1 MGYISAQQAAT
12 KWGISKRRVQV
23 LCTENRIKNATR
35 IGNMWVV
42 PEDALK
48 PADGRV
54 QTHHTVESP
63 TARAARTALKKL
75 TVNAY
80 QEINGKL
87 NNPSTSKMVFVS
99 LLATTIFCDIQNDE
113 SSNEKDDV
121 FLMISSELLEI
132 EFKES
137 SRRSFWEM
145 FSSLVSDFEKY
156 IYRYADYVDDILSW
170 AYQYVNK
177 LSLDSGLESTQFFT
191 EEYMIEYL
199 TKGIPRTTTASS
211 VYLDPACGGGNF
223 LSHILNQLFVLRY
236 RELDNPIACI
246 ENIFN
251 ALYGYELDPNLA
263 AVASVN
269 LKLKALMLLAK
280 VQQVSTVD
288 WRLFCP
294 NIFTSVEPNG
304 FGFLEADFS
313 THRIRRVADGKRE
326 NLESMTAVA
335 TEIYTNPPFQ
345 TVKGMAS
352 SMKEHL
358 KKHFPNAKCDLC
370 NAFIL
375 QCIDKI
381 QTGGTIGLVTQS
393 SWMYLDSFENLRREL
408 ITNNTIESIADLGS
422 GAFYDLSGEKAN
434 VALVRVTKT
443 PYANACVK
451 VLTLRDIPLKEKA
464 AVLGKASDSVL
475 LMQQTQ
481 LFGGEHMAFSLSQT
495 TPNTVHAMPGKYG
508 DYGIPMQ
515 GTSTGDAARLI
526 GYYWEHLND
535 PEWVPVSKGGSYSR
549 WCGLNSYAMF
559 AELASRLTEKDGFA
573 AIIVKSALVT
583 STCYSSCFRHF
594 VNQGSLSEVFL
605 FDNREKLFQIDS
617 REKFCVL
624 FFGGEHAG
632 GIKVHYGL
640 TKQEQILSSVPIN
653 VTSEELELINPETGL
668 LPNVADSKEFS
679 FLLRTHRSLSVF
691 AKEFPKCHFGRLVHL
706 TAHAEHISTKSE
718 KTRVPIYE
726 GKFIEQYDNRFS
738 TFAGMSADERYQAK
752 ASARRQ
758 PGDSFVAPKPAP
770 ECRYFIDKKFW
781 ESFLDRYDQPYSLCW
796 RSLTSPTNQRTM
808 IASII
813 PSMPTCQSV
822 QLLQTTPVEDLL
834 MILALLNSKVFD
846 FFVRLKMGGIDLTQS
861 VVRQIPV
868 PFREAWNSMVTLHGV
883 DYTALDAVRALE
895 RLLYRN
901 EPDLCGLWDGVPE
914 IKNADNYYKTA
925 ADVREEIDKIIF
937 QMYGLTS
944 AEEKMVRNSFK
955 A

>member
-1 MGYISAQQAAT
+1 MSNQIHIIQNAITTTISEIFRGDFRRICEVKKAVLHLEAIYFCHGTCYLLKRENMPIKDQLALYQRIELIPQSTTEFFENNRECIINNWPEESALAAKPEILYDALLASEFCVQPERVGYKIDKVSRDIAGAYYTSSDFSAQITYRALESYMDRKRRRAIDSDSFACCNEYGNITFLDYSCGCGEFLLAVIQYFDNYVLGYSRKKLATQLRGVDVNPIALMITIARIVSAVEAEDDENLLREVAKNFIVGNPLLHSDKIAPLEVRFDNFALNRLYAETEGINCLELEQQNLVVLGNPPWEKLRFEEQAFFRPVCPAISA
-12 KWGISKRRVQV
+12 ISQKNKR
-23 LCTENRIKNATR
+23 EKEI
-35 IGNMWVV
+35 
-42 PEDALK
+42 
-48 PADGRV
+48 
-54 QTHHTVESP
+54 
-63 TARAARTALKKL
+63 KKL
-75 TVNAY
+75 AVNW
-80 QEINGKL
+80 L
-87 NNPSTSKMVFVS
+87 
-99 LLATTIFCDIQNDE
+99 
-113 SSNEKDDV
+113 
-121 FLMISSELLEI
+121 ELLEYYQLLQDDYASVK
-132 EFKES
+132 KEIPKHPLLKV
-137 SRRSFWEM
+137 
-145 FSSLVSDFEKY
+145 SLVGE
-156 IYRYADYVDDILSW
+156 
-170 AYQYVNK
+170 
-177 LSLDSGLESTQFFT
+177 
-191 EEYMIEYL
+191 
-199 TKGIPRTTTASS
+199 
-211 VYLDPACGGGNF
+211 
-223 LSHILNQLFVLRY
+223 LN
-236 RELDNPIACI
+236 
-246 ENIFN
+246 
-251 ALYGYELDPNLA
+251 
-263 AVASVN
+263 
-269 LKLKALMLLAK
+269 
-280 VQQVSTVD
+280 T
-288 WRLFCP
+288 
-294 NIFTSVEPNG
+294 
-304 FGFLEADFS
+304 
-313 THRIRRVADGKRE
+313 
-326 NLESMTAVA
+326 
-335 TEIYTNPPFQ
+335 
-345 TVKGMAS
+345 
-352 SMKEHL
+352 
-358 KKHFPNAKCDLC
+358 
-370 NAFIL
+370 
-375 QCIDKI
+375 
-381 QTGGTIGLVTQS
+381 
-393 SWMYLDSFENLRREL
+393 
-408 ITNNTIESIADLGS
+408 
-422 GAFYDLSGEKAN
+422 
-434 VALVRVTKT
+434 
-443 PYANACVK
+443 
-451 VLTLRDIPLKEKA
+451 
-464 AVLGKASDSVL
+464 
-475 LMQQTQ
+475 
-481 LFGGEHMAFSLSQT
+481 
-495 TPNTVHAMPGKYG
+495 
-508 DYGIPMQ
+508 
-515 GTSTGDAARLI
+515 
-526 GYYWEHLND
+526 
-535 PEWVPVSKGGSYSR
+535 
-549 WCGLNSYAMF
+549 YAMF

-834 MILALLNSKVFD
+834 MILALFNSKVFD

>member
-1 MGYISAQQAAT
+1 MSNQIHIIQNAITTTISEIFRGDFRRICEVKKAVLHLEAIYFCHGTCYLLKRENMPIKDQLALYQRIELIPQSTTEFFENNRECIINNWPEESALAAKPEILYDALLASEFCVQPERVGYKIDKVSRDIAGAYYTSSDFSAQITYRALESYMDRKRRRAIDSDSFACCNEYENITFLDYSCGCGEFLLAVIQYFDNHVLGYSRKKLATQLRGVDVNPIALMITIARIVSAVEAEDDENLLREVAKNFIVGNPLLHRDKIAPLAVRFDNFALNRLYAETEGINCLELEQQNLVVLGNPPWEKLRFEERAFFRPVCPAISA
-12 KWGISKRRVQV
+12 ISQKNKR
-23 LCTENRIKNATR
+23 EKEI
-35 IGNMWVV
+35 
-42 PEDALK
+42 
-48 PADGRV
+48 
-54 QTHHTVESP
+54 
-63 TARAARTALKKL
+63 KKL
-75 TVNAY
+75 AVNW
-80 QEINGKL
+80 L
-87 NNPSTSKMVFVS
+87 
-99 LLATTIFCDIQNDE
+99 
-113 SSNEKDDV
+113 
-121 FLMISSELLEI
+121 ELLEYYQLLQDDYASVK
-132 EFKES
+132 KEIPKHPLLKV
-137 SRRSFWEM
+137 
-145 FSSLVSDFEKY
+145 SLVGE
-156 IYRYADYVDDILSW
+156 
-170 AYQYVNK
+170 
-177 LSLDSGLESTQFFT
+177 
-191 EEYMIEYL
+191 
-199 TKGIPRTTTASS
+199 
-211 VYLDPACGGGNF
+211 
-223 LSHILNQLFVLRY
+223 LN
-236 RELDNPIACI
+236 
-246 ENIFN
+246 
-251 ALYGYELDPNLA
+251 
-263 AVASVN
+263 
-269 LKLKALMLLAK
+269 
-280 VQQVSTVD
+280 T
-288 WRLFCP
+288 
-294 NIFTSVEPNG
+294 
-304 FGFLEADFS
+304 
-313 THRIRRVADGKRE
+313 
-326 NLESMTAVA
+326 
-335 TEIYTNPPFQ
+335 
-345 TVKGMAS
+345 
-352 SMKEHL
+352 
-358 KKHFPNAKCDLC
+358 
-370 NAFIL
+370 
-375 QCIDKI
+375 
-381 QTGGTIGLVTQS
+381 
-393 SWMYLDSFENLRREL
+393 
-408 ITNNTIESIADLGS
+408 
-422 GAFYDLSGEKAN
+422 
-434 VALVRVTKT
+434 
-443 PYANACVK
+443 
-451 VLTLRDIPLKEKA
+451 
-464 AVLGKASDSVL
+464 
-475 LMQQTQ
+475 
-481 LFGGEHMAFSLSQT
+481 
-495 TPNTVHAMPGKYG
+495 
-508 DYGIPMQ
+508 
-515 GTSTGDAARLI
+515 
-526 GYYWEHLND
+526 
-535 PEWVPVSKGGSYSR
+535 
-549 WCGLNSYAMF
+549 YAMF

-573 AIIVKSALVT
+573 AIIAKSALVT

-834 MILALLNSKVFD
+834 MILALFNSKVFD

-861 VVRQIPV
+861 VVRQMPV

>member
-1 MGYISAQQAAT
+1 MSNQIHIIQNAITTTISEIFRGDFRRICEVKRAVLHLEAIYFCHGTCYLLKRENMPIKDQLALYQRIELIPQSTTEFFENNRECIINNWPEESALAAKPEILYDALLASEFCVQPERVGYKIDKVSRDIAGAYYTSSDFSAQITYRALESYMDRKRRRAIDSDSFACCNEYENITFLDYSCGCGEFLLAVIQYFDNHVLGYSRKKLATQLRGVDVNPIALMITIARIVSAVEAEDDENLLREVAKNFIVGNPLLHSDKIAPLEVRFDNFALNRLYAETEGINCLELEQQNLVVLGNPPWEKLRFEERAFFRPVCPAISA
-12 KWGISKRRVQV
+12 ISQKNKR
-23 LCTENRIKNATR
+23 EKEI
-35 IGNMWVV
+35 
-42 PEDALK
+42 
-48 PADGRV
+48 
-54 QTHHTVESP
+54 
-63 TARAARTALKKL
+63 KKL
-75 TVNAY
+75 AVNW
-80 QEINGKL
+80 L
-87 NNPSTSKMVFVS
+87 
-99 LLATTIFCDIQNDE
+99 
-113 SSNEKDDV
+113 
-121 FLMISSELLEI
+121 ELLEYYQLLQDDYASVK
-132 EFKES
+132 KEIPKHPLLKV
-137 SRRSFWEM
+137 
-145 FSSLVSDFEKY
+145 SLVGE
-156 IYRYADYVDDILSW
+156 
-170 AYQYVNK
+170 
-177 LSLDSGLESTQFFT
+177 
-191 EEYMIEYL
+191 
-199 TKGIPRTTTASS
+199 
-211 VYLDPACGGGNF
+211 
-223 LSHILNQLFVLRY
+223 LN
-236 RELDNPIACI
+236 
-246 ENIFN
+246 
-251 ALYGYELDPNLA
+251 
-263 AVASVN
+263 
-269 LKLKALMLLAK
+269 
-280 VQQVSTVD
+280 T
-288 WRLFCP
+288 
-294 NIFTSVEPNG
+294 
-304 FGFLEADFS
+304 
-313 THRIRRVADGKRE
+313 
-326 NLESMTAVA
+326 
-335 TEIYTNPPFQ
+335 
-345 TVKGMAS
+345 
-352 SMKEHL
+352 
-358 KKHFPNAKCDLC
+358 
-370 NAFIL
+370 
-375 QCIDKI
+375 
-381 QTGGTIGLVTQS
+381 
-393 SWMYLDSFENLRREL
+393 
-408 ITNNTIESIADLGS
+408 
-422 GAFYDLSGEKAN
+422 
-434 VALVRVTKT
+434 
-443 PYANACVK
+443 
-451 VLTLRDIPLKEKA
+451 
-464 AVLGKASDSVL
+464 
-475 LMQQTQ
+475 
-481 LFGGEHMAFSLSQT
+481 
-495 TPNTVHAMPGKYG
+495 
-508 DYGIPMQ
+508 
-515 GTSTGDAARLI
+515 
-526 GYYWEHLND
+526 
-535 PEWVPVSKGGSYSR
+535 
-549 WCGLNSYAMF
+549 YAMF

-594 VNQGSLSEVFL
+594 VNQGSLSEMFL

-834 MILALLNSKVFD
+834 MILALFNSKVFD

>member
-1 MGYISAQQAAT
+1 MSNQTHIIQNAITTTISEIFRGDFRRICEVKKAVLHLEAIYFCHGTCYLLKRENMPIKDQLALYQRIELIPQSTTEFFENNRECIINNWPEESALAAKPEILYDALLASEFCVQPERVGYKIDKVSRDIAGAYYTSSDFSAQITYRALESYMDRKRRRAIDSDSFACCNEYENITFLDYSCGCGEFLLAVIQYFDNYVLGYSRKKLATQLRGVDVNPIALMITIARIVSAVEAEDDENLLREVAKNFIVGNPLLHSDKIAPLEVRFDNFALNRLYAETEGINCLELEQQNLVVLGNPPWEKLRFEERAFFRPVCPAISA
-12 KWGISKRRVQV
+12 ISQKNKR
-23 LCTENRIKNATR
+23 EKEI
-35 IGNMWVV
+35 
-42 PEDALK
+42 
-48 PADGRV
+48 
-54 QTHHTVESP
+54 
-63 TARAARTALKKL
+63 KKL
-75 TVNAY
+75 AVNW
-80 QEINGKL
+80 L
-87 NNPSTSKMVFVS
+87 
-99 LLATTIFCDIQNDE
+99 
-113 SSNEKDDV
+113 
-121 FLMISSELLEI
+121 ELLEYYQLLQDDYASVK
-132 EFKES
+132 KEIPKHPLLKV
-137 SRRSFWEM
+137 
-145 FSSLVSDFEKY
+145 SLVGE
-156 IYRYADYVDDILSW
+156 
-170 AYQYVNK
+170 
-177 LSLDSGLESTQFFT
+177 
-191 EEYMIEYL
+191 
-199 TKGIPRTTTASS
+199 
-211 VYLDPACGGGNF
+211 
-223 LSHILNQLFVLRY
+223 LN
-236 RELDNPIACI
+236 
-246 ENIFN
+246 
-251 ALYGYELDPNLA
+251 
-263 AVASVN
+263 
-269 LKLKALMLLAK
+269 
-280 VQQVSTVD
+280 T
-288 WRLFCP
+288 
-294 NIFTSVEPNG
+294 
-304 FGFLEADFS
+304 
-313 THRIRRVADGKRE
+313 
-326 NLESMTAVA
+326 
-335 TEIYTNPPFQ
+335 
-345 TVKGMAS
+345 
-352 SMKEHL
+352 
-358 KKHFPNAKCDLC
+358 
-370 NAFIL
+370 
-375 QCIDKI
+375 
-381 QTGGTIGLVTQS
+381 
-393 SWMYLDSFENLRREL
+393 
-408 ITNNTIESIADLGS
+408 
-422 GAFYDLSGEKAN
+422 
-434 VALVRVTKT
+434 
-443 PYANACVK
+443 
-451 VLTLRDIPLKEKA
+451 
-464 AVLGKASDSVL
+464 
-475 LMQQTQ
+475 
-481 LFGGEHMAFSLSQT
+481 
-495 TPNTVHAMPGKYG
+495 
-508 DYGIPMQ
+508 
-515 GTSTGDAARLI
+515 
-526 GYYWEHLND
+526 
-535 PEWVPVSKGGSYSR
+535 
-549 WCGLNSYAMF
+549 YAMF

-834 MILALLNSKVFD
+834 MILALFNSKVFD

>member
-1 MGYISAQQAAT
+1 MSNQIHIIQNAITTTISEIFRGDFRRICEVKKVVLHLEAIYFCHGTCYLLKRENMPIKDQLALYQRIELIPQSTTEFFENNRECIINNWPEESALAAKPEILYDALLASEFCVQPERVGYKIDKVSRDIAGAYYTSSDFSAQITYRALESYMDRKRRRAIDSDSFACCNEYENITFLDYSCGCGEFLLAVIQYFDNHVLGYSRKKLATQLRGVDVNPIALMITIARIVSAVEAEDDENLLREVAKNFIVGNPLLHSDKIAPLEVRFDNFALNRLYAETEGINCLELEQQNLVVLGNPPWEKLRFEERAFFRPVCPAISA
-12 KWGISKRRVQV
+12 ISQKNKR
-23 LCTENRIKNATR
+23 EKEI
-35 IGNMWVV
+35 
-42 PEDALK
+42 
-48 PADGRV
+48 
-54 QTHHTVESP
+54 
-63 TARAARTALKKL
+63 KKL
-75 TVNAY
+75 AVNW
-80 QEINGKL
+80 L
-87 NNPSTSKMVFVS
+87 
-99 LLATTIFCDIQNDE
+99 
-113 SSNEKDDV
+113 
-121 FLMISSELLEI
+121 ELLEYYQLLQDDYASVK
-132 EFKES
+132 KEIPKHPLLKV
-137 SRRSFWEM
+137 
-145 FSSLVSDFEKY
+145 SLVGE
-156 IYRYADYVDDILSW
+156 
-170 AYQYVNK
+170 
-177 LSLDSGLESTQFFT
+177 
-191 EEYMIEYL
+191 
-199 TKGIPRTTTASS
+199 
-211 VYLDPACGGGNF
+211 
-223 LSHILNQLFVLRY
+223 LN
-236 RELDNPIACI
+236 
-246 ENIFN
+246 
-251 ALYGYELDPNLA
+251 
-263 AVASVN
+263 
-269 LKLKALMLLAK
+269 
-280 VQQVSTVD
+280 T
-288 WRLFCP
+288 
-294 NIFTSVEPNG
+294 
-304 FGFLEADFS
+304 
-313 THRIRRVADGKRE
+313 
-326 NLESMTAVA
+326 
-335 TEIYTNPPFQ
+335 
-345 TVKGMAS
+345 
-352 SMKEHL
+352 
-358 KKHFPNAKCDLC
+358 
-370 NAFIL
+370 
-375 QCIDKI
+375 
-381 QTGGTIGLVTQS
+381 
-393 SWMYLDSFENLRREL
+393 
-408 ITNNTIESIADLGS
+408 
-422 GAFYDLSGEKAN
+422 
-434 VALVRVTKT
+434 
-443 PYANACVK
+443 
-451 VLTLRDIPLKEKA
+451 
-464 AVLGKASDSVL
+464 
-475 LMQQTQ
+475 
-481 LFGGEHMAFSLSQT
+481 
-495 TPNTVHAMPGKYG
+495 
-508 DYGIPMQ
+508 
-515 GTSTGDAARLI
+515 
-526 GYYWEHLND
+526 
-535 PEWVPVSKGGSYSR
+535 
-549 WCGLNSYAMF
+549 YAMF

-834 MILALLNSKVFD
+834 MILALFNSKVFD

-925 ADVREEIDKIIF
+925 ADVQEEIDKIIF

>member
-1 MGYISAQQAAT
+1 MSNQIHIIQNAITTTISEIFRGDFRRICEVKKAVLHLEAIYFCHGTCYLLKRENMPIKDQLALYQRIELIPQSTTEFFENNRECIINNWPEESALAAKPEILYDALLASEFCVQPERVGYKIDKVSRDIAGAYYTSSDFSAQITYRALESYMDRKRRRAIDSDSFACCNEYENITFLDYSCGCGEFLLAVIQYFDNHVLGYSRKKLATQLRGVDVNPIALMITIARIVSAVEAEDDENLLREVAKNFIVGNPLLHSDKIAPLEVRFDNFALNRLYAETEGINCLELEQQNLVVLGNPPWEKLRFEERAFFRPVCPAISA
-12 KWGISKRRVQV
+12 ISQKNKR
-23 LCTENRIKNATR
+23 EKEI
-35 IGNMWVV
+35 
-42 PEDALK
+42 
-48 PADGRV
+48 
-54 QTHHTVESP
+54 
-63 TARAARTALKKL
+63 KKL
-75 TVNAY
+75 AVNW
-80 QEINGKL
+80 L
-87 NNPSTSKMVFVS
+87 
-99 LLATTIFCDIQNDE
+99 
-113 SSNEKDDV
+113 
-121 FLMISSELLEI
+121 ELLEYYQLLQDDYASVK
-132 EFKES
+132 KEIPKHPLLKV
-137 SRRSFWEM
+137 
-145 FSSLVSDFEKY
+145 SLVGE
-156 IYRYADYVDDILSW
+156 
-170 AYQYVNK
+170 
-177 LSLDSGLESTQFFT
+177 
-191 EEYMIEYL
+191 
-199 TKGIPRTTTASS
+199 
-211 VYLDPACGGGNF
+211 
-223 LSHILNQLFVLRY
+223 LN
-236 RELDNPIACI
+236 
-246 ENIFN
+246 
-251 ALYGYELDPNLA
+251 
-263 AVASVN
+263 
-269 LKLKALMLLAK
+269 
-280 VQQVSTVD
+280 T
-288 WRLFCP
+288 
-294 NIFTSVEPNG
+294 
-304 FGFLEADFS
+304 
-313 THRIRRVADGKRE
+313 
-326 NLESMTAVA
+326 
-335 TEIYTNPPFQ
+335 
-345 TVKGMAS
+345 
-352 SMKEHL
+352 
-358 KKHFPNAKCDLC
+358 
-370 NAFIL
+370 
-375 QCIDKI
+375 
-381 QTGGTIGLVTQS
+381 
-393 SWMYLDSFENLRREL
+393 
-408 ITNNTIESIADLGS
+408 
-422 GAFYDLSGEKAN
+422 
-434 VALVRVTKT
+434 
-443 PYANACVK
+443 
-451 VLTLRDIPLKEKA
+451 
-464 AVLGKASDSVL
+464 
-475 LMQQTQ
+475 
-481 LFGGEHMAFSLSQT
+481 
-495 TPNTVHAMPGKYG
+495 
-508 DYGIPMQ
+508 
-515 GTSTGDAARLI
+515 
-526 GYYWEHLND
+526 
-535 PEWVPVSKGGSYSR
+535 
-549 WCGLNSYAMF
+549 YAMF

-834 MILALLNSKVFD
+834 MILALFNSKVFD

>member
-1 MGYISAQQAAT
+1 MSNQIHIIQNAITTTISEFFRGDFRRICEVKKAVLHLEAIYFCHGTCYLLKRENMPIKDQLALYQRIELIPQSTTEFFENNRECIINNWPEESALAAKPEILYDALLASEFCVQPERVGYKIDKVSRDIAGAYYTSSDFSAQITYRALESYMDRKRRRAIDSDSFACCNEYENITFLDYSCGCGEFLLAVIQYFDNHVLGYSRKKLATQLRGVDVNPIALMITIARIVSAVEAEDDENLLREVAKNFIVGNPLLHSDKIAPLEVRFDNFALNRLYAETEGINCLELEQQNLVVLGNPPWEKLRFEERAFFRPVCPAISA
-12 KWGISKRRVQV
+12 ISQKNKR
-23 LCTENRIKNATR
+23 EKEI
-35 IGNMWVV
+35 
-42 PEDALK
+42 
-48 PADGRV
+48 
-54 QTHHTVESP
+54 
-63 TARAARTALKKL
+63 KKL
-75 TVNAY
+75 AVNW
-80 QEINGKL
+80 L
-87 NNPSTSKMVFVS
+87 
-99 LLATTIFCDIQNDE
+99 
-113 SSNEKDDV
+113 
-121 FLMISSELLEI
+121 ELLEYYQLLQDDYASVK
-132 EFKES
+132 KEIPKHPLLKV
-137 SRRSFWEM
+137 
-145 FSSLVSDFEKY
+145 SLVGE
-156 IYRYADYVDDILSW
+156 
-170 AYQYVNK
+170 
-177 LSLDSGLESTQFFT
+177 
-191 EEYMIEYL
+191 
-199 TKGIPRTTTASS
+199 
-211 VYLDPACGGGNF
+211 
-223 LSHILNQLFVLRY
+223 LN
-236 RELDNPIACI
+236 
-246 ENIFN
+246 
-251 ALYGYELDPNLA
+251 
-263 AVASVN
+263 
-269 LKLKALMLLAK
+269 
-280 VQQVSTVD
+280 T
-288 WRLFCP
+288 
-294 NIFTSVEPNG
+294 
-304 FGFLEADFS
+304 
-313 THRIRRVADGKRE
+313 
-326 NLESMTAVA
+326 
-335 TEIYTNPPFQ
+335 
-345 TVKGMAS
+345 
-352 SMKEHL
+352 
-358 KKHFPNAKCDLC
+358 
-370 NAFIL
+370 
-375 QCIDKI
+375 
-381 QTGGTIGLVTQS
+381 
-393 SWMYLDSFENLRREL
+393 
-408 ITNNTIESIADLGS
+408 
-422 GAFYDLSGEKAN
+422 
-434 VALVRVTKT
+434 
-443 PYANACVK
+443 
-451 VLTLRDIPLKEKA
+451 
-464 AVLGKASDSVL
+464 
-475 LMQQTQ
+475 
-481 LFGGEHMAFSLSQT
+481 
-495 TPNTVHAMPGKYG
+495 
-508 DYGIPMQ
+508 
-515 GTSTGDAARLI
+515 
-526 GYYWEHLND
+526 
-535 PEWVPVSKGGSYSR
+535 
-549 WCGLNSYAMF
+549 YAMF

-834 MILALLNSKVFD
+834 MILALFNSKVFD

>member
-1 MGYISAQQAAT
+1 MSNQIHIIQNAITTTISEIFRGDFRRICEVKKAVLHLEAIYFCHGTCYLLKRENMPIKDQLALYQRIELIPQSTTEFFENNRECIINNWPEESALAAKPEILYDALLASEFCVQPERVGYKIDKVSRDIAGAYYTSSDFSAQITYRALETYMDRKRRRAIDSDSFACCNEYENITFLDYSCGCGEFLLAVIQYFDNHVLGYSRKKLATQLRGVDVNPIALMITIARIVSAVEAEDDENLLREVAKNFIVGNPLLHSDKIAPLEVRFDNFALNRLYAETEGINCLELEQQNLVVLGNPPWEKLRFEERAFFRPVCPAISA
-12 KWGISKRRVQV
+12 ISQKNKR
-23 LCTENRIKNATR
+23 EKEI
-35 IGNMWVV
+35 
-42 PEDALK
+42 
-48 PADGRV
+48 
-54 QTHHTVESP
+54 
-63 TARAARTALKKL
+63 KKL
-75 TVNAY
+75 AVNW
-80 QEINGKL
+80 L
-87 NNPSTSKMVFVS
+87 
-99 LLATTIFCDIQNDE
+99 
-113 SSNEKDDV
+113 
-121 FLMISSELLEI
+121 ELLEYYQLLQDDYASVK
-132 EFKES
+132 KEIPKHPLLKV
-137 SRRSFWEM
+137 
-145 FSSLVSDFEKY
+145 SLVGE
-156 IYRYADYVDDILSW
+156 
-170 AYQYVNK
+170 
-177 LSLDSGLESTQFFT
+177 
-191 EEYMIEYL
+191 
-199 TKGIPRTTTASS
+199 
-211 VYLDPACGGGNF
+211 
-223 LSHILNQLFVLRY
+223 LN
-236 RELDNPIACI
+236 
-246 ENIFN
+246 
-251 ALYGYELDPNLA
+251 
-263 AVASVN
+263 
-269 LKLKALMLLAK
+269 
-280 VQQVSTVD
+280 T
-288 WRLFCP
+288 
-294 NIFTSVEPNG
+294 
-304 FGFLEADFS
+304 
-313 THRIRRVADGKRE
+313 
-326 NLESMTAVA
+326 
-335 TEIYTNPPFQ
+335 
-345 TVKGMAS
+345 
-352 SMKEHL
+352 
-358 KKHFPNAKCDLC
+358 
-370 NAFIL
+370 
-375 QCIDKI
+375 
-381 QTGGTIGLVTQS
+381 
-393 SWMYLDSFENLRREL
+393 
-408 ITNNTIESIADLGS
+408 
-422 GAFYDLSGEKAN
+422 
-434 VALVRVTKT
+434 
-443 PYANACVK
+443 
-451 VLTLRDIPLKEKA
+451 
-464 AVLGKASDSVL
+464 
-475 LMQQTQ
+475 
-481 LFGGEHMAFSLSQT
+481 
-495 TPNTVHAMPGKYG
+495 
-508 DYGIPMQ
+508 
-515 GTSTGDAARLI
+515 
-526 GYYWEHLND
+526 
-535 PEWVPVSKGGSYSR
+535 
-549 WCGLNSYAMF
+549 YAMF

-834 MILALLNSKVFD
+834 MILALFNSKVFD

>member
-1 MGYISAQQAAT
+1 MSNQIHIIQNAITTTISEIFRGDFRRICEVKKAVLHLEAIYFCHGTCYLLKRENMPIKDQLALYQRIELIPQSTTEFFENNRECIINNWPEESALAAKPEILYDALLASEFCVQPERVGYKVDKVSRDIAGAYYTSSDFSAQITYRALESYMDRKRRRAIDSDSFACCNEYENITFLDYSCGCGEFLLAVIQYFDNHVLGYSRKKLATQLRGVDVNPIALMITIARIVSAVEAEDDENLLREVAKNFIVGNPLLHSDKIAPLEVRFDNFALNRLYAETEGINCLELEQQNLVVLGNPPWEKLRFEERAFFRPVCPAISA
-12 KWGISKRRVQV
+12 ISQKNKR
-23 LCTENRIKNATR
+23 EKEI
-35 IGNMWVV
+35 
-42 PEDALK
+42 
-48 PADGRV
+48 
-54 QTHHTVESP
+54 
-63 TARAARTALKKL
+63 KKL
-75 TVNAY
+75 VVNW
-80 QEINGKL
+80 L
-87 NNPSTSKMVFVS
+87 
-99 LLATTIFCDIQNDE
+99 
-113 SSNEKDDV
+113 
-121 FLMISSELLEI
+121 ELLEYYQLLQDDYASVK
-132 EFKES
+132 KEIPKHPLLKV
-137 SRRSFWEM
+137 
-145 FSSLVSDFEKY
+145 SLVGE
-156 IYRYADYVDDILSW
+156 
-170 AYQYVNK
+170 
-177 LSLDSGLESTQFFT
+177 
-191 EEYMIEYL
+191 
-199 TKGIPRTTTASS
+199 
-211 VYLDPACGGGNF
+211 
-223 LSHILNQLFVLRY
+223 LN
-236 RELDNPIACI
+236 
-246 ENIFN
+246 
-251 ALYGYELDPNLA
+251 
-263 AVASVN
+263 
-269 LKLKALMLLAK
+269 
-280 VQQVSTVD
+280 T
-288 WRLFCP
+288 
-294 NIFTSVEPNG
+294 
-304 FGFLEADFS
+304 
-313 THRIRRVADGKRE
+313 
-326 NLESMTAVA
+326 
-335 TEIYTNPPFQ
+335 
-345 TVKGMAS
+345 
-352 SMKEHL
+352 
-358 KKHFPNAKCDLC
+358 
-370 NAFIL
+370 
-375 QCIDKI
+375 
-381 QTGGTIGLVTQS
+381 
-393 SWMYLDSFENLRREL
+393 
-408 ITNNTIESIADLGS
+408 
-422 GAFYDLSGEKAN
+422 
-434 VALVRVTKT
+434 
-443 PYANACVK
+443 
-451 VLTLRDIPLKEKA
+451 
-464 AVLGKASDSVL
+464 
-475 LMQQTQ
+475 
-481 LFGGEHMAFSLSQT
+481 
-495 TPNTVHAMPGKYG
+495 
-508 DYGIPMQ
+508 
-515 GTSTGDAARLI
+515 
-526 GYYWEHLND
+526 
-535 PEWVPVSKGGSYSR
+535 
-549 WCGLNSYAMF
+549 YAMF

-594 VNQGSLSEVFL
+594 VNQGSLSEMFL

-718 KTRVPIYE
+718 ETRVPIYE

-834 MILALLNSKVFD
+834 MILALFNSKVFD

>member
-1 MGYISAQQAAT
+1 MSNQIHIIQNAITTTISEIFRGDFRRICEVKKAVLHLEAIYFCHGTCYLLKRENMPIKDQLALYQRIELIPQSTTEFFENNRECIINNWPEESALAAKPEILYDALLASEFCVQPERVGYKIDKVSRDIAGAYYTSSDFSAQITYRALESYMDRKRRRAIDSDSFACCNEYENITFLDYSCGCGEFLLAVIQYFDNHVLGYSRKKLATQLRGVDVNPIALMITIARIVSAVEAEDDENLLREVAKNFIVGNPLLHSDKIAPLEVRFDNFALNRLYAETEGINCLELEQQNLVVLGNPPWEKLRFEEQAFFRPVCPAISA
-12 KWGISKRRVQV
+12 ISQKNKR
-23 LCTENRIKNATR
+23 EKEI
-35 IGNMWVV
+35 
-42 PEDALK
+42 
-48 PADGRV
+48 
-54 QTHHTVESP
+54 
-63 TARAARTALKKL
+63 KKL
-75 TVNAY
+75 AVNW
-80 QEINGKL
+80 L
-87 NNPSTSKMVFVS
+87 
-99 LLATTIFCDIQNDE
+99 
-113 SSNEKDDV
+113 
-121 FLMISSELLEI
+121 ELLEYYQLLQDDYASVK
-132 EFKES
+132 KEIPKHPLLKV
-137 SRRSFWEM
+137 
-145 FSSLVSDFEKY
+145 SLVGE
-156 IYRYADYVDDILSW
+156 
-170 AYQYVNK
+170 
-177 LSLDSGLESTQFFT
+177 
-191 EEYMIEYL
+191 
-199 TKGIPRTTTASS
+199 
-211 VYLDPACGGGNF
+211 
-223 LSHILNQLFVLRY
+223 LN
-236 RELDNPIACI
+236 
-246 ENIFN
+246 
-251 ALYGYELDPNLA
+251 
-263 AVASVN
+263 
-269 LKLKALMLLAK
+269 
-280 VQQVSTVD
+280 T
-288 WRLFCP
+288 
-294 NIFTSVEPNG
+294 
-304 FGFLEADFS
+304 
-313 THRIRRVADGKRE
+313 
-326 NLESMTAVA
+326 
-335 TEIYTNPPFQ
+335 
-345 TVKGMAS
+345 
-352 SMKEHL
+352 
-358 KKHFPNAKCDLC
+358 
-370 NAFIL
+370 
-375 QCIDKI
+375 
-381 QTGGTIGLVTQS
+381 
-393 SWMYLDSFENLRREL
+393 
-408 ITNNTIESIADLGS
+408 
-422 GAFYDLSGEKAN
+422 
-434 VALVRVTKT
+434 
-443 PYANACVK
+443 
-451 VLTLRDIPLKEKA
+451 
-464 AVLGKASDSVL
+464 
-475 LMQQTQ
+475 
-481 LFGGEHMAFSLSQT
+481 
-495 TPNTVHAMPGKYG
+495 
-508 DYGIPMQ
+508 
-515 GTSTGDAARLI
+515 
-526 GYYWEHLND
+526 
-535 PEWVPVSKGGSYSR
+535 
-549 WCGLNSYAMF
+549 YAMF

-573 AIIVKSALVT
+573 AIIAKSALVT

-834 MILALLNSKVFD
+834 MILALFNSKVFD

>member
-1 MGYISAQQAAT
+1 MSNQIHIIQNAITTTISEIFRGDFRRICEVKKAVLHLEAIYFCHGTCYLLKRENMPIKDQLALYQRIELIPQSTTEFFENNRECIINNWPEESALAAKPEILYDALLASEFCVQPERVGYKIDKVSRDIAGAYYTSSDFSAQITYRALESYMDRKRRRAIDSDSFACCNEYENITFLDYSCGCGEFLLAVIQYFDNHVLGYSRKKLATQLRGVDVNPIALMITIARIVSAVEAEDDENLLREVAKNFIVGNPLLHRDKIAPLEVRFDNFALNRLYAETEGINCLELEQQNLVVLGNPPWEKLRFEERAFFRPVCPAISA
-12 KWGISKRRVQV
+12 ISQKNKR
-23 LCTENRIKNATR
+23 EKEI
-35 IGNMWVV
+35 
-42 PEDALK
+42 
-48 PADGRV
+48 
-54 QTHHTVESP
+54 
-63 TARAARTALKKL
+63 KKL
-75 TVNAY
+75 AVNW
-80 QEINGKL
+80 L
-87 NNPSTSKMVFVS
+87 
-99 LLATTIFCDIQNDE
+99 
-113 SSNEKDDV
+113 
-121 FLMISSELLEI
+121 ELLEYYQLLQDDYASVK
-132 EFKES
+132 KEIPKHPLLKV
-137 SRRSFWEM
+137 
-145 FSSLVSDFEKY
+145 SLVGE
-156 IYRYADYVDDILSW
+156 
-170 AYQYVNK
+170 
-177 LSLDSGLESTQFFT
+177 
-191 EEYMIEYL
+191 
-199 TKGIPRTTTASS
+199 
-211 VYLDPACGGGNF
+211 
-223 LSHILNQLFVLRY
+223 LN
-236 RELDNPIACI
+236 
-246 ENIFN
+246 
-251 ALYGYELDPNLA
+251 
-263 AVASVN
+263 
-269 LKLKALMLLAK
+269 
-280 VQQVSTVD
+280 T
-288 WRLFCP
+288 
-294 NIFTSVEPNG
+294 
-304 FGFLEADFS
+304 
-313 THRIRRVADGKRE
+313 
-326 NLESMTAVA
+326 
-335 TEIYTNPPFQ
+335 
-345 TVKGMAS
+345 
-352 SMKEHL
+352 
-358 KKHFPNAKCDLC
+358 
-370 NAFIL
+370 
-375 QCIDKI
+375 
-381 QTGGTIGLVTQS
+381 
-393 SWMYLDSFENLRREL
+393 
-408 ITNNTIESIADLGS
+408 
-422 GAFYDLSGEKAN
+422 
-434 VALVRVTKT
+434 
-443 PYANACVK
+443 
-451 VLTLRDIPLKEKA
+451 
-464 AVLGKASDSVL
+464 
-475 LMQQTQ
+475 
-481 LFGGEHMAFSLSQT
+481 
-495 TPNTVHAMPGKYG
+495 
-508 DYGIPMQ
+508 
-515 GTSTGDAARLI
+515 
-526 GYYWEHLND
+526 
-535 PEWVPVSKGGSYSR
+535 
-549 WCGLNSYAMF
+549 YAMF

-573 AIIVKSALVT
+573 AIIAKSALVT

-718 KTRVPIYE
+718 KTQVPIYE

-834 MILALLNSKVFD
+834 MILALFNSKVFD

>member
-1 MGYISAQQAAT
+1 MSNQIHIIQNAITTTISEIFRGDFRRICEVKKAVLHLEAIYFCHGTCYLLKRENMPIKDQLALYQRIELIPQSTTEFFENNRECIINNWPEESALAAKPEILYDALLASEFCVQPERVGYKIDKVSRDIAGAYYTSSDFSAQITYRALESYMDRKRRRAIDSDSFACCNEYENITFLDYSCGCGEFLLAVIQYFDNHVLGYSRKKLATQLRGVDVNPIALMITIARIVSAVEAEDDENLLREVAKNFIVGNPLLHSDKIAPLEVRFDNFALNRLYAETEGINCLELEQQNLVVLGNPPWEKLRFEERAFFRPVCPAISA
-12 KWGISKRRVQV
+12 ISQKNKR
-23 LCTENRIKNATR
+23 EKEI
-35 IGNMWVV
+35 
-42 PEDALK
+42 
-48 PADGRV
+48 
-54 QTHHTVESP
+54 
-63 TARAARTALKKL
+63 KKL
-75 TVNAY
+75 AVNW
-80 QEINGKL
+80 L
-87 NNPSTSKMVFVS
+87 
-99 LLATTIFCDIQNDE
+99 
-113 SSNEKDDV
+113 
-121 FLMISSELLEI
+121 ELLEYYQLLQDDYASVK
-132 EFKES
+132 KEIPKHPLLKV
-137 SRRSFWEM
+137 
-145 FSSLVSDFEKY
+145 SLVGE
-156 IYRYADYVDDILSW
+156 
-170 AYQYVNK
+170 
-177 LSLDSGLESTQFFT
+177 
-191 EEYMIEYL
+191 
-199 TKGIPRTTTASS
+199 
-211 VYLDPACGGGNF
+211 
-223 LSHILNQLFVLRY
+223 LN
-236 RELDNPIACI
+236 
-246 ENIFN
+246 
-251 ALYGYELDPNLA
+251 
-263 AVASVN
+263 
-269 LKLKALMLLAK
+269 
-280 VQQVSTVD
+280 T
-288 WRLFCP
+288 
-294 NIFTSVEPNG
+294 
-304 FGFLEADFS
+304 
-313 THRIRRVADGKRE
+313 
-326 NLESMTAVA
+326 
-335 TEIYTNPPFQ
+335 
-345 TVKGMAS
+345 
-352 SMKEHL
+352 
-358 KKHFPNAKCDLC
+358 
-370 NAFIL
+370 
-375 QCIDKI
+375 
-381 QTGGTIGLVTQS
+381 
-393 SWMYLDSFENLRREL
+393 
-408 ITNNTIESIADLGS
+408 
-422 GAFYDLSGEKAN
+422 
-434 VALVRVTKT
+434 
-443 PYANACVK
+443 
-451 VLTLRDIPLKEKA
+451 
-464 AVLGKASDSVL
+464 
-475 LMQQTQ
+475 
-481 LFGGEHMAFSLSQT
+481 
-495 TPNTVHAMPGKYG
+495 
-508 DYGIPMQ
+508 
-515 GTSTGDAARLI
+515 
-526 GYYWEHLND
+526 
-535 PEWVPVSKGGSYSR
+535 
-549 WCGLNSYAMF
+549 YAMF

-781 ESFLDRYDQPYSLCW
+781 ESFLNRYDQPYSLCW

-834 MILALLNSKVFD
+834 MILALFNSKVFD

>member
-1 MGYISAQQAAT
+1 MSNQIHIIQNAITTTISEIFRGDFRRICEVKKAVLHLEAIYFCHGTCYLLKRENMPIKDQLALYQRIELIPQSTTEFFENNRECIINNWPEESALAAKPEILYDALLASEFCVQPERVGYKIDKVSRDIAGAYYTSSDFSAQITYRALESYMDRKRRRAIDSDSFACCNEYENITFLDYSCGCGEFLLAVIQYFDNHVLGYSRKKLATQLRGVDVNPIALMITIARIVSAVEAEDDENLLREVAKNFIVGNPLLHSDKMAPLEVRFDNFALNRLYAETEGINCLELEQQNLVVLGNPPWEKLRIEERAFFRPVCPAISA
-12 KWGISKRRVQV
+12 ISQKNKR
-23 LCTENRIKNATR
+23 EKEI
-35 IGNMWVV
+35 
-42 PEDALK
+42 
-48 PADGRV
+48 
-54 QTHHTVESP
+54 
-63 TARAARTALKKL
+63 KKL
-75 TVNAY
+75 AVNW
-80 QEINGKL
+80 L
-87 NNPSTSKMVFVS
+87 
-99 LLATTIFCDIQNDE
+99 
-113 SSNEKDDV
+113 
-121 FLMISSELLEI
+121 ELLEYYQLLQDDYASVK
-132 EFKES
+132 KEIPKHPLLKV
-137 SRRSFWEM
+137 
-145 FSSLVSDFEKY
+145 SLVGE
-156 IYRYADYVDDILSW
+156 
-170 AYQYVNK
+170 
-177 LSLDSGLESTQFFT
+177 
-191 EEYMIEYL
+191 
-199 TKGIPRTTTASS
+199 
-211 VYLDPACGGGNF
+211 
-223 LSHILNQLFVLRY
+223 LN
-236 RELDNPIACI
+236 
-246 ENIFN
+246 
-251 ALYGYELDPNLA
+251 
-263 AVASVN
+263 
-269 LKLKALMLLAK
+269 
-280 VQQVSTVD
+280 T
-288 WRLFCP
+288 
-294 NIFTSVEPNG
+294 
-304 FGFLEADFS
+304 
-313 THRIRRVADGKRE
+313 
-326 NLESMTAVA
+326 
-335 TEIYTNPPFQ
+335 
-345 TVKGMAS
+345 
-352 SMKEHL
+352 
-358 KKHFPNAKCDLC
+358 
-370 NAFIL
+370 
-375 QCIDKI
+375 
-381 QTGGTIGLVTQS
+381 
-393 SWMYLDSFENLRREL
+393 
-408 ITNNTIESIADLGS
+408 
-422 GAFYDLSGEKAN
+422 
-434 VALVRVTKT
+434 
-443 PYANACVK
+443 
-451 VLTLRDIPLKEKA
+451 
-464 AVLGKASDSVL
+464 
-475 LMQQTQ
+475 
-481 LFGGEHMAFSLSQT
+481 
-495 TPNTVHAMPGKYG
+495 
-508 DYGIPMQ
+508 
-515 GTSTGDAARLI
+515 
-526 GYYWEHLND
+526 
-535 PEWVPVSKGGSYSR
+535 
-549 WCGLNSYAMF
+549 YAMF

-679 FLLRTHRSLSVF
+679 FLLRTHKSLSVF

-758 PGDSFVAPKPAP
+758 PGDSFVAPKLAP

-834 MILALLNSKVFD
+834 MILALFNSKVFD

>member
-1 MGYISAQQAAT
+1 MSNQIHIIQNAITTTISEIFRGDFRRICEVKKAVLHLEAIYFCHGTCYLLKRENMPIKDQLALYQRIELIPQSTTEFFENNRECIINNWPEESALAAKPEILYDALLASEFCVQPERVGYKIDKVSRDIAGAYYTSSDFSAQITYRAIESYMDRKRRRAIDSDSFACCNEYENITFLDYSCGCGEFLLAVIQYFDNHVLGYSRKKLATQLRGVDVNPIALMITIARIVSAVEAEDDENLLREVAKDFIVGNPLLHSDKIAPLEVRFDNFALNRLYAETEGINCLELEQQNLVVLGNPPWEKLRFEERAFFRPVCPAISA
-12 KWGISKRRVQV
+12 ISQKNKR
-23 LCTENRIKNATR
+23 EKEI
-35 IGNMWVV
+35 
-42 PEDALK
+42 
-48 PADGRV
+48 
-54 QTHHTVESP
+54 
-63 TARAARTALKKL
+63 KKL
-75 TVNAY
+75 AVNW
-80 QEINGKL
+80 L
-87 NNPSTSKMVFVS
+87 
-99 LLATTIFCDIQNDE
+99 
-113 SSNEKDDV
+113 
-121 FLMISSELLEI
+121 ELLEYYQLLQDDYASVK
-132 EFKES
+132 KEIPKHPLLKV
-137 SRRSFWEM
+137 
-145 FSSLVSDFEKY
+145 SLVGE
-156 IYRYADYVDDILSW
+156 
-170 AYQYVNK
+170 
-177 LSLDSGLESTQFFT
+177 
-191 EEYMIEYL
+191 
-199 TKGIPRTTTASS
+199 
-211 VYLDPACGGGNF
+211 
-223 LSHILNQLFVLRY
+223 LN
-236 RELDNPIACI
+236 
-246 ENIFN
+246 
-251 ALYGYELDPNLA
+251 
-263 AVASVN
+263 
-269 LKLKALMLLAK
+269 
-280 VQQVSTVD
+280 T
-288 WRLFCP
+288 
-294 NIFTSVEPNG
+294 
-304 FGFLEADFS
+304 
-313 THRIRRVADGKRE
+313 
-326 NLESMTAVA
+326 
-335 TEIYTNPPFQ
+335 
-345 TVKGMAS
+345 
-352 SMKEHL
+352 
-358 KKHFPNAKCDLC
+358 
-370 NAFIL
+370 
-375 QCIDKI
+375 
-381 QTGGTIGLVTQS
+381 
-393 SWMYLDSFENLRREL
+393 
-408 ITNNTIESIADLGS
+408 
-422 GAFYDLSGEKAN
+422 
-434 VALVRVTKT
+434 
-443 PYANACVK
+443 
-451 VLTLRDIPLKEKA
+451 
-464 AVLGKASDSVL
+464 
-475 LMQQTQ
+475 
-481 LFGGEHMAFSLSQT
+481 
-495 TPNTVHAMPGKYG
+495 
-508 DYGIPMQ
+508 
-515 GTSTGDAARLI
+515 
-526 GYYWEHLND
+526 
-535 PEWVPVSKGGSYSR
+535 
-549 WCGLNSYAMF
+549 YAMF

-573 AIIVKSALVT
+573 AIIAKSALVT

-834 MILALLNSKVFD
+834 MILALFNSKVFD

>member
-1 MGYISAQQAAT
+1 MSNQIHIIQNAITTTISEIFRGDFRRICEVKKAVLHLEAIYFCHGTCYLLKRENMPIKDQLALYQRIELIPQSTTEFFENNRECIINNWPEESALAAKPEILYDALLASEFCVQPERVGYKIDKVSRDIAGAYYTSSDFSAQITYRALESYMDRKRRRAIDSDSFACCNEYENITFLDYSCGCGEFLLAVIQYFDNHVLGYSRKKLATQLRGVDVNPIALMITIARIVSAVEAEDDENLLREVAKNFIVGNPLLHSDKIAPLEVRFDNFALNRLYAETEGINCLELEQQNLVVLGNPPWEKLRFEERAFFRPVCPAISA
-12 KWGISKRRVQV
+12 ISQKNKR
-23 LCTENRIKNATR
+23 EKEI
-35 IGNMWVV
+35 
-42 PEDALK
+42 
-48 PADGRV
+48 
-54 QTHHTVESP
+54 
-63 TARAARTALKKL
+63 KKL
-75 TVNAY
+75 AVNW
-80 QEINGKL
+80 L
-87 NNPSTSKMVFVS
+87 
-99 LLATTIFCDIQNDE
+99 
-113 SSNEKDDV
+113 
-121 FLMISSELLEI
+121 ELLEYYQLLQDDYASVK
-132 EFKES
+132 KEIPKHPLLKV
-137 SRRSFWEM
+137 
-145 FSSLVSDFEKY
+145 SLVGE
-156 IYRYADYVDDILSW
+156 
-170 AYQYVNK
+170 
-177 LSLDSGLESTQFFT
+177 
-191 EEYMIEYL
+191 
-199 TKGIPRTTTASS
+199 
-211 VYLDPACGGGNF
+211 
-223 LSHILNQLFVLRY
+223 LN
-236 RELDNPIACI
+236 
-246 ENIFN
+246 
-251 ALYGYELDPNLA
+251 
-263 AVASVN
+263 
-269 LKLKALMLLAK
+269 
-280 VQQVSTVD
+280 T
-288 WRLFCP
+288 
-294 NIFTSVEPNG
+294 
-304 FGFLEADFS
+304 
-313 THRIRRVADGKRE
+313 
-326 NLESMTAVA
+326 
-335 TEIYTNPPFQ
+335 
-345 TVKGMAS
+345 
-352 SMKEHL
+352 
-358 KKHFPNAKCDLC
+358 
-370 NAFIL
+370 
-375 QCIDKI
+375 
-381 QTGGTIGLVTQS
+381 
-393 SWMYLDSFENLRREL
+393 
-408 ITNNTIESIADLGS
+408 
-422 GAFYDLSGEKAN
+422 
-434 VALVRVTKT
+434 
-443 PYANACVK
+443 
-451 VLTLRDIPLKEKA
+451 
-464 AVLGKASDSVL
+464 
-475 LMQQTQ
+475 
-481 LFGGEHMAFSLSQT
+481 
-495 TPNTVHAMPGKYG
+495 
-508 DYGIPMQ
+508 
-515 GTSTGDAARLI
+515 
-526 GYYWEHLND
+526 
-535 PEWVPVSKGGSYSR
+535 
-549 WCGLNSYAMF
+549 YAMF

-594 VNQGSLSEVFL
+594 VNQGALSEVFL

-758 PGDSFVAPKPAP
+758 PGDSFVAPKLAP

-834 MILALLNSKVFD
+834 MILALFNSKVFD

>member
-1 MGYISAQQAAT
+1 MSNQIHIIQNAITTTISEIFRGDFRRICEVKKAVLHLEAIYFCHGTCYLLKRENMPIKDQLALYQRIELIPQSTTEFFENNRECIINNWPEESALAAKPEILYDALLASEFCVQPERVGYKIDKVSRDIAGAYYTSSDFSAQITYRALESYMDRKRRRAIDSDSFACCNEYENITFLDYSCGCGEFLLAVIQYFDNHVLGYSRKKLATQLRGVDVNPIALMITIARIVSAVEAEDDENLLREVAKNFIVGNPLLHSDKIAPLEVRFDNFALNRLYAETEGINCLELEQQNLVVLGNPPWEKLRFEERAFFRPVCPAISA
-12 KWGISKRRVQV
+12 ISQKNKR
-23 LCTENRIKNATR
+23 EKEI
-35 IGNMWVV
+35 
-42 PEDALK
+42 
-48 PADGRV
+48 
-54 QTHHTVESP
+54 
-63 TARAARTALKKL
+63 KKL
-75 TVNAY
+75 AVNW
-80 QEINGKL
+80 L
-87 NNPSTSKMVFVS
+87 
-99 LLATTIFCDIQNDE
+99 
-113 SSNEKDDV
+113 
-121 FLMISSELLEI
+121 ELLEYYQLLQDDYASVK
-132 EFKES
+132 KEIPKHPLLKV
-137 SRRSFWEM
+137 
-145 FSSLVSDFEKY
+145 SLVGE
-156 IYRYADYVDDILSW
+156 
-170 AYQYVNK
+170 
-177 LSLDSGLESTQFFT
+177 
-191 EEYMIEYL
+191 
-199 TKGIPRTTTASS
+199 
-211 VYLDPACGGGNF
+211 
-223 LSHILNQLFVLRY
+223 LN
-236 RELDNPIACI
+236 
-246 ENIFN
+246 
-251 ALYGYELDPNLA
+251 
-263 AVASVN
+263 
-269 LKLKALMLLAK
+269 
-280 VQQVSTVD
+280 T
-288 WRLFCP
+288 
-294 NIFTSVEPNG
+294 
-304 FGFLEADFS
+304 
-313 THRIRRVADGKRE
+313 
-326 NLESMTAVA
+326 
-335 TEIYTNPPFQ
+335 
-345 TVKGMAS
+345 
-352 SMKEHL
+352 
-358 KKHFPNAKCDLC
+358 
-370 NAFIL
+370 
-375 QCIDKI
+375 
-381 QTGGTIGLVTQS
+381 
-393 SWMYLDSFENLRREL
+393 
-408 ITNNTIESIADLGS
+408 
-422 GAFYDLSGEKAN
+422 
-434 VALVRVTKT
+434 
-443 PYANACVK
+443 
-451 VLTLRDIPLKEKA
+451 
-464 AVLGKASDSVL
+464 
-475 LMQQTQ
+475 
-481 LFGGEHMAFSLSQT
+481 
-495 TPNTVHAMPGKYG
+495 
-508 DYGIPMQ
+508 
-515 GTSTGDAARLI
+515 
-526 GYYWEHLND
+526 
-535 PEWVPVSKGGSYSR
+535 
-549 WCGLNSYAMF
+549 YAMF

-834 MILALLNSKVFD
+834 MILALFNSKVFD

-937 QMYGLTS
+937 QMYGLTI

>member
-1 MGYISAQQAAT
+1 MSNQIHIIQNAITTTISEIFRGDFRRICEVKKAVLHLEAIYFCHGTCYLLKRENMPIKDQLALYQRIELIPQSTTEFFENNRECIINNWPEESALAAKPEILYDALLASEFCVQPERVGYKIDKVSRDIAGAYYTSSDFSAQITYRALESYMDRKRRRAIDSDSFACCNEYENITFLDYSCGCGEFLLAVIQYFDNHVLGYSRKKLATQLRGVDVNPIALMITIARIVSAVEAEDDENLLREVAKNFIVGNPLLHSDKIAPLEVRFDNFALNRLYAETEGINCLELEQQNLVVLGNPPWEKLRFEERAFFRPVCPAISA
-12 KWGISKRRVQV
+12 ISQKNKR
-23 LCTENRIKNATR
+23 EKEI
-35 IGNMWVV
+35 
-42 PEDALK
+42 
-48 PADGRV
+48 
-54 QTHHTVESP
+54 
-63 TARAARTALKKL
+63 KKL
-75 TVNAY
+75 AVNW
-80 QEINGKL
+80 L
-87 NNPSTSKMVFVS
+87 
-99 LLATTIFCDIQNDE
+99 
-113 SSNEKDDV
+113 
-121 FLMISSELLEI
+121 ELLEYYQLLQDDYASVK
-132 EFKES
+132 KEIPKHPLLKV
-137 SRRSFWEM
+137 
-145 FSSLVSDFEKY
+145 SLVGE
-156 IYRYADYVDDILSW
+156 
-170 AYQYVNK
+170 
-177 LSLDSGLESTQFFT
+177 
-191 EEYMIEYL
+191 
-199 TKGIPRTTTASS
+199 
-211 VYLDPACGGGNF
+211 
-223 LSHILNQLFVLRY
+223 LN
-236 RELDNPIACI
+236 
-246 ENIFN
+246 
-251 ALYGYELDPNLA
+251 
-263 AVASVN
+263 
-269 LKLKALMLLAK
+269 
-280 VQQVSTVD
+280 T
-288 WRLFCP
+288 
-294 NIFTSVEPNG
+294 
-304 FGFLEADFS
+304 
-313 THRIRRVADGKRE
+313 
-326 NLESMTAVA
+326 
-335 TEIYTNPPFQ
+335 
-345 TVKGMAS
+345 
-352 SMKEHL
+352 
-358 KKHFPNAKCDLC
+358 
-370 NAFIL
+370 
-375 QCIDKI
+375 
-381 QTGGTIGLVTQS
+381 
-393 SWMYLDSFENLRREL
+393 
-408 ITNNTIESIADLGS
+408 
-422 GAFYDLSGEKAN
+422 
-434 VALVRVTKT
+434 
-443 PYANACVK
+443 
-451 VLTLRDIPLKEKA
+451 
-464 AVLGKASDSVL
+464 
-475 LMQQTQ
+475 
-481 LFGGEHMAFSLSQT
+481 
-495 TPNTVHAMPGKYG
+495 
-508 DYGIPMQ
+508 
-515 GTSTGDAARLI
+515 
-526 GYYWEHLND
+526 
-535 PEWVPVSKGGSYSR
+535 
-549 WCGLNSYAMF
+549 YAMF
-559 AELASRLTEKDGFA
+559 AELSSRLTEKDGFA

-834 MILALLNSKVFD
+834 MILALFNSKVFD

>member
-1 MGYISAQQAAT
+1 MSNQIHIIQNAITTTISEIFRGDFRRICEVKKAVLHLEAIYFCHGTCYLLKRENMPIKDQLALYQRIELIPQSTTEFFENNRECIINNWPEESALAAKPEILYDALLASEFCVQPERVGYKIDKVSRDIAGAYYTSSDFSAQITYRALESYMDRKRRRAIDSDSFACCNEYENITFLDYSCGCGEFLLAVIQYFDNYVLGYSRKKLATQLRGVDVNPIALMITIARIVSAVEAEDDENLLREVAKNFIVGNPLLHSDKIAPLEVRFDNFALNRLYAETEGINCLELEQQNLVVLGNPPWEKLRFEEQAFFRPVCPAISA
-12 KWGISKRRVQV
+12 ISQKNKR
-23 LCTENRIKNATR
+23 EKEI
-35 IGNMWVV
+35 
-42 PEDALK
+42 
-48 PADGRV
+48 
-54 QTHHTVESP
+54 
-63 TARAARTALKKL
+63 KKL
-75 TVNAY
+75 AVNW
-80 QEINGKL
+80 L
-87 NNPSTSKMVFVS
+87 
-99 LLATTIFCDIQNDE
+99 
-113 SSNEKDDV
+113 
-121 FLMISSELLEI
+121 ELLEYYQLLQDDYASVK
-132 EFKES
+132 KEIPKHPLLKV
-137 SRRSFWEM
+137 
-145 FSSLVSDFEKY
+145 SLVGE
-156 IYRYADYVDDILSW
+156 
-170 AYQYVNK
+170 
-177 LSLDSGLESTQFFT
+177 
-191 EEYMIEYL
+191 
-199 TKGIPRTTTASS
+199 
-211 VYLDPACGGGNF
+211 
-223 LSHILNQLFVLRY
+223 LN
-236 RELDNPIACI
+236 
-246 ENIFN
+246 
-251 ALYGYELDPNLA
+251 
-263 AVASVN
+263 
-269 LKLKALMLLAK
+269 
-280 VQQVSTVD
+280 T
-288 WRLFCP
+288 
-294 NIFTSVEPNG
+294 
-304 FGFLEADFS
+304 
-313 THRIRRVADGKRE
+313 
-326 NLESMTAVA
+326 
-335 TEIYTNPPFQ
+335 
-345 TVKGMAS
+345 
-352 SMKEHL
+352 
-358 KKHFPNAKCDLC
+358 
-370 NAFIL
+370 
-375 QCIDKI
+375 
-381 QTGGTIGLVTQS
+381 
-393 SWMYLDSFENLRREL
+393 
-408 ITNNTIESIADLGS
+408 
-422 GAFYDLSGEKAN
+422 
-434 VALVRVTKT
+434 
-443 PYANACVK
+443 
-451 VLTLRDIPLKEKA
+451 
-464 AVLGKASDSVL
+464 
-475 LMQQTQ
+475 
-481 LFGGEHMAFSLSQT
+481 
-495 TPNTVHAMPGKYG
+495 
-508 DYGIPMQ
+508 
-515 GTSTGDAARLI
+515 
-526 GYYWEHLND
+526 
-535 PEWVPVSKGGSYSR
+535 
-549 WCGLNSYAMF
+549 YAMF

-834 MILALLNSKVFD
+834 MILALFNSKVFD

-925 ADVREEIDKIIF
+925 TDVREEIDKIIF

>member
-1 MGYISAQQAAT
+1 MSNQTHIIQNAITTTISEIFRGDFRRICEVKKAVLHLEAIYFCHGTCYLLKRENMPIKDQLALYQRIELIPQSTTEFFENNRECIINNWPEKSALAAKPEILYDALLASEFCVQPERVGYKIDKVSRDIAGAYYTSSDFSAQITYRALESYMDRKRRRAIDSDSFACCNEYENITFLDYSCGCGEFLLAVIQYFDNHVLGYSRKKLATQLRGVDVNPIALMITIARIVSAVEAEDDENLLREVAKNFIVGNPLLHSDKIAPLEVRFDNFALNRLYAETEGINCLELEQQNLVVLGNPPWEKLRFEERAFFRPVCPAISA
-12 KWGISKRRVQV
+12 ISQKNKR
-23 LCTENRIKNATR
+23 EKEI
-35 IGNMWVV
+35 
-42 PEDALK
+42 
-48 PADGRV
+48 
-54 QTHHTVESP
+54 
-63 TARAARTALKKL
+63 KKL
-75 TVNAY
+75 AVNW
-80 QEINGKL
+80 L
-87 NNPSTSKMVFVS
+87 
-99 LLATTIFCDIQNDE
+99 
-113 SSNEKDDV
+113 
-121 FLMISSELLEI
+121 ELLEYYQLLQDDYASVK
-132 EFKES
+132 KEIPKHPLLKV
-137 SRRSFWEM
+137 
-145 FSSLVSDFEKY
+145 SLVGE
-156 IYRYADYVDDILSW
+156 
-170 AYQYVNK
+170 
-177 LSLDSGLESTQFFT
+177 
-191 EEYMIEYL
+191 
-199 TKGIPRTTTASS
+199 
-211 VYLDPACGGGNF
+211 
-223 LSHILNQLFVLRY
+223 LN
-236 RELDNPIACI
+236 
-246 ENIFN
+246 
-251 ALYGYELDPNLA
+251 
-263 AVASVN
+263 
-269 LKLKALMLLAK
+269 
-280 VQQVSTVD
+280 T
-288 WRLFCP
+288 
-294 NIFTSVEPNG
+294 
-304 FGFLEADFS
+304 
-313 THRIRRVADGKRE
+313 
-326 NLESMTAVA
+326 
-335 TEIYTNPPFQ
+335 
-345 TVKGMAS
+345 
-352 SMKEHL
+352 
-358 KKHFPNAKCDLC
+358 
-370 NAFIL
+370 
-375 QCIDKI
+375 
-381 QTGGTIGLVTQS
+381 
-393 SWMYLDSFENLRREL
+393 
-408 ITNNTIESIADLGS
+408 
-422 GAFYDLSGEKAN
+422 
-434 VALVRVTKT
+434 
-443 PYANACVK
+443 
-451 VLTLRDIPLKEKA
+451 
-464 AVLGKASDSVL
+464 
-475 LMQQTQ
+475 
-481 LFGGEHMAFSLSQT
+481 
-495 TPNTVHAMPGKYG
+495 
-508 DYGIPMQ
+508 
-515 GTSTGDAARLI
+515 
-526 GYYWEHLND
+526 
-535 PEWVPVSKGGSYSR
+535 
-549 WCGLNSYAMF
+549 YAMF
-559 AELASRLTEKDGFA
+559 AELASQLTEKDGFA

-834 MILALLNSKVFD
+834 MILALFNSKVFD

>member
-1 MGYISAQQAAT
+1 MSNQIHIIQNAITTTISEIFRGEFRRICEVKKAVLHLEAIYFCHGTCYLLKRKNMPIKDQLALYQRIELIPQSTTEFFENNRECIINNWPEESALAAKPEILYDALLASEFCVQPERVGYKIDKVSRDIAGAYYTSSDFSAQITYRALESYMDRKRRRAIDSDSFACCNEYENITFLDYSCGCGEFLLAVIQYFDNHVLGYSRKKLATQLRGVDVNPIALMITIARIVSAVEAEDDENLLREVAKNFIVGNPLLHSDKIAPLEVRFDNFALNRLYAETEGINCLELEQQNLVVLGNPPWEKLRFEERAFFRPVCPAISA
-12 KWGISKRRVQV
+12 ISQKNKR
-23 LCTENRIKNATR
+23 EKEI
-35 IGNMWVV
+35 
-42 PEDALK
+42 
-48 PADGRV
+48 
-54 QTHHTVESP
+54 
-63 TARAARTALKKL
+63 KKL
-75 TVNAY
+75 AVNW
-80 QEINGKL
+80 L
-87 NNPSTSKMVFVS
+87 
-99 LLATTIFCDIQNDE
+99 
-113 SSNEKDDV
+113 
-121 FLMISSELLEI
+121 ELLEYYQLLQDDYASVK
-132 EFKES
+132 KEIPKHPLLKV
-137 SRRSFWEM
+137 
-145 FSSLVSDFEKY
+145 SLVGE
-156 IYRYADYVDDILSW
+156 
-170 AYQYVNK
+170 
-177 LSLDSGLESTQFFT
+177 
-191 EEYMIEYL
+191 
-199 TKGIPRTTTASS
+199 
-211 VYLDPACGGGNF
+211 
-223 LSHILNQLFVLRY
+223 LN
-236 RELDNPIACI
+236 
-246 ENIFN
+246 
-251 ALYGYELDPNLA
+251 
-263 AVASVN
+263 
-269 LKLKALMLLAK
+269 
-280 VQQVSTVD
+280 T
-288 WRLFCP
+288 
-294 NIFTSVEPNG
+294 
-304 FGFLEADFS
+304 
-313 THRIRRVADGKRE
+313 
-326 NLESMTAVA
+326 
-335 TEIYTNPPFQ
+335 
-345 TVKGMAS
+345 
-352 SMKEHL
+352 
-358 KKHFPNAKCDLC
+358 
-370 NAFIL
+370 
-375 QCIDKI
+375 
-381 QTGGTIGLVTQS
+381 
-393 SWMYLDSFENLRREL
+393 
-408 ITNNTIESIADLGS
+408 
-422 GAFYDLSGEKAN
+422 
-434 VALVRVTKT
+434 
-443 PYANACVK
+443 
-451 VLTLRDIPLKEKA
+451 
-464 AVLGKASDSVL
+464 
-475 LMQQTQ
+475 
-481 LFGGEHMAFSLSQT
+481 
-495 TPNTVHAMPGKYG
+495 
-508 DYGIPMQ
+508 
-515 GTSTGDAARLI
+515 
-526 GYYWEHLND
+526 
-535 PEWVPVSKGGSYSR
+535 
-549 WCGLNSYAMF
+549 YAMF

-834 MILALLNSKVFD
+834 MILALFNSKVFD

-944 AEEKMVRNSFK
+944 RRENGSQLL
-955 A
+955 